1 MKQLRQITVRNL
13 DPRLQEEIRRL
24 AAAEDISLNK
34 AALRLLRKG
43 ADLEEGRPSR
53 PVIGGGLDHLFGT
66 WSEKE
71 AKEFDAALR
80 SCEKVDRDFW
90 A

>member
-1 MKQLRQITVRNL
+1 MKQIRQITVRNL
-13 DPRLQEEIRRL
+13 DPKLQEEIRRL
-24 AAAEDISLNK
+24 AAAEGISLNK

-43 ADLEEGRPSR
+43 ANLEENRPSR
-53 PVIGGGLDHLFGT
+53 PNIGDGLDHLFGT

-71 AKEFDAALR
+71 AKEFNAAIR
-80 SCEKVDRDFW
+80 SCERVDRDFW